1 MLTFKG
7 TAATVMSAISI
18 FAFAGVAAA
27 SASPGFGQS
36 KTRTEH
42 IQIMS
47 TSVRAA
53 AASAIASGAFTAA
66 GRAELGSARVGKL
79 IFPAGTITVSHTQSG
94 GSEHVNPATC
104 LNTITQ
110 RGTYKITA
118 GARKYSRISGHG
130 TYRLSLVFVDARAHG
145 QCAPGKPP
153 VARQELLELTGPVRL

>member
-7 TAATVMSAISI
+7 AAATVVSAISI

-27 SASPGFGQS
+27 SASPGSGQS

-66 GRAELGSARVGKL
+66 GRAELGSAPVGRL
-79 IFPAGTITVSHTQSG
+79 VFPAGTITVSHTPTG
-94 GSEHVNPATC
+94 GSQHFNAATC

-118 GARKYSRISGHG
+118 ATRKYSRISGHG
-130 TYRLSLVFVDARAHG
+130 TYRLSLIFVDARAHG
-145 QCAPGKPP
+145 RCAPGKPP
-153 VARQELLELTGPVRL
+153 AAQQELLELTGPVRF